1 MQNEPL
7 AAYCIN
13 ARKQEDDH
21 MTRQIITDNVS
32 AVEEYFNSEGTKRD
46 DSCRDSLSPELPPHQ
61 LRQILRRAV
70 HAKERT
76 VNQKML
82 EPGIGRN
89 VSGVVHMVGAACLVD
104 LMNHSEWTEL

>member
-21 MTRQIITDNVS
+21 MTRQIITDNVFLFQPS
-32 AVEEYFNSEGTKRD
+32 KNISIPKSLKRD
-46 DSCRDSLSPELPPHQ
+46 DSCGDSLSPEFPPHQ

-76 VNQKML
+76 VN
-82 EPGIGRN
+82 
-89 VSGVVHMVGAACLVD
+89 
-104 LMNHSEWTEL
+104 